1 MPWKNGWTL
10 VWDATC
16 PDTFAPSHVALA
28 VREAGLV
35 ASQAEKAK
43 AQKYALL
50 DSSHHFVP
58 FAIETSGP
66 RIWARG
72 HVLHQGAGSQD

>member
-1 MPWKNGWTL
+1 M
-10 VWDATC
+10 C
-16 PDTFAPSHVALA
+16 PHTVAPSHVALA
-28 VREAGLV
+28 VGEAGLV

-72 HVLHQGAGSQD
+72 HVLHQGVG